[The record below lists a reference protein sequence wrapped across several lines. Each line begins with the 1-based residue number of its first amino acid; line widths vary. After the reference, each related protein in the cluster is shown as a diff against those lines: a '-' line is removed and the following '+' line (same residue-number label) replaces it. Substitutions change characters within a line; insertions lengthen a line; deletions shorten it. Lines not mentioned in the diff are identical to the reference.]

1 MYMKENRLDH
11 KLIAGG
17 APYPE
22 ENILKE
28 ISNKNVDTITIVIAC
43 TATSA
48 YEKVHKLNN
57 ST

>member
-1 MYMKENRLDH
+1 MKENRLDH
-11 KLIAGG
+11 KLNAGG